1 MLDALQVPAI
11 EGILVNLDLG
21 QTIPNF
27 SVNHQFGNVR
37 GGKRIGTKTKNV
49 IKENEPQ
56 GMMGLFL

>member
-1 MLDALQVPAI
+1 MDALQVPAI

-37 GGKRIGTKTKNV
+37 GGKRIITKTRNV
-49 IKENEPQ
+49 IKVGAQ
-56 GMMGLFL
+56 GMIGLVL